1 MTEETARRASD
12 LLGRISVLKY
22 NNAVFNN
29 MLESGNTSLM
39 NGAIDASIGYDAIVE
54 QIHRNNK
61 ELKVIQKEFDKL

>member
-1 MTEETARRASD
+1 MTEETARRASE

-54 QIHRNNK
+54 QVHRNDE
-61 ELKVIQKEFDKL
+61 ELKAIQKEFDEL

>member
-1 MTEETARRASD
+1 MTEETARKASE

-39 NGAIDASIGYDAIVE
+39 DGAIDKSIGYDAITE
-54 QIHRNNK
+54 QILRNID
-61 ELKVIQKEFDKL
+61 ELKSLQKEFDEL

>member
-1 MTEETARRASD
+1 MTEETARKASD

-22 NNAVFNN
+22 NNAVFKN

-54 QIHRNNK
+54 QVHRNDE
-61 ELKVIQKEFDKL
+61 ELKSLQKEFDEL

>member
-1 MTEETARRASD
+1 MKEETARRASD

-61 ELKVIQKEFDKL
+61 ELKVIQKEFEEL